1 MYDYG
6 YYIFEGGL
14 YRKNEVIDFIE
25 DLGGVVI
32 EEFSMGLDLVMFIAI
47 PRTDLD
53 NFMKLV
59 EEVKA
64 KVREA
69 KLIGSEVAVVSPS
82 MSFRHLPHP
91 ACDINEYLRR
101 HGAKTF
107 MVGLSRGVGQRRAM
121 ITSYERNF
129 LNEVDAAVFIMGN
142 VDECIKRKA
151 GMLRDLHIPM
161 VIVGGPQHV
170 DLPEWVAY
178 VGGLGRVAHRLKSSE
193 EEEVLEKIVNVL
205 SKLLEKKREEFF
217 EDPPLV
223 PPVLLKQEIERQI
236 EEAKGSTVLKVD
248 GVRVLLSYDEYSKP
262 IGDVIIEGYKVK
274 EIASIR
280 RSVLNN
286 HILVKLLP
294 ESALN

>member
-14 YRKNEVIDFIE
+14 YRKDEVIDFIE

-32 EEFSMGLDLVMFIAI
+32 EEFSMGLDLVMFIAV
-47 PRTDLD
+47 PKDD
-53 NFMKLV
+53 FESFMMLV
-59 EEVKA
+59 NEVKA
-64 KVREA
+64 KIREA
-69 KLIGSEVAVVSPS
+69 KLVGSEVAVVPPS

-107 MVGLSRGVGQRRAM
+107 MVGLSRGVGQRRAT
-121 ITSYERNF
+121 ITSYERDF

-151 GMLRDLHIPM
+151 EMLRGLHIPI
-161 VIVGGPQHV
+161 VIIGGPQYV
-170 DLPEWVAY
+170 ELPEGMAY
-178 VGGLGRVAHRLKSSE
+178 VGGLGRVAHHLKSSDE
-193 EEEVLEKIVNVL
+193 SKVLERMVDVL
-205 SKLLEKKREEFF
+205 SKLLEKRREEFL

-223 PPVLLKQEIERQI
+223 PPVILKKEIERQI
-236 EEAKGSTVLKVD
+236 EEARDSTILKVD
-248 GVRVLLSYDEYSKP
+248 GVRVMLSYDEHSKP
-262 IGDVIIEGYKVK
+262 IGEVVVEGYKVK

-280 RSVLNN
+280 RSVLND
-286 HILVKLLP
+286 HILIKLLP
-294 ESALN
+294 ESALS

>member
-14 YRKNEVIDFIE
+14 YRKDEIIDFIE

-47 PRTDLD
+47 PRTDFES
-53 NFMKLV
+53 FMKLV
-59 EEVKA
+59 EDVKA

-69 KLIGSEVAVVSPS
+69 KLVGSEVAVVPPS

-91 ACDINEYLRR
+91 ACDVNEYLRR

-121 ITSYERNF
+121 ITSYERDF

-151 GMLRDLHIPM
+151 EMLRGLHIPT
-161 VIVGGPQHV
+161 VITGGPQHV
-170 DLPEWVAY
+170 ELPEGIAY
-178 VGGLGRVAHRLKSSE
+178 VGGLGRVSHRLKSSDE
-193 EEEVLEKIVNVL
+193 NKVLESIVNVL
-205 SKLLEKKREEFF
+205 SKLLEKKREELL
-217 EDPPLV
+217 EDPPIV
-223 PPVLLKQEIERQI
+223 PPVLLKKEIERQI
-236 EEAKGSTVLKVD
+236 EEAKDSTVLKVD
-248 GVRVLLSYDEYSKP
+248 GVRVLLNYDEYSRLV
-262 IGDVIIEGYKVK
+262 GDVVIEGYKVK
-274 EIASIR
+274 EVASIK
-280 RSVLNN
+280 RSVLND
-286 HILVKLLP
+286 HILIKLLP
-294 ESALN
+294 ESMLS